1 MKTRRFTFSQLGV
14 YALLTLGALFVLYP
28 FFYMVMNSVKPG
40 PEILNEPMRL
50 PSRVTFS
57 GYLDVF
63 RRLDM
68 LRLFGNSLFI
78 SLSVTLLNTALSAL
92 AAYAVAKIPFPGRDR
107 LFAFMLSTMM
117 IPGVLF
123 LIPTYVIIYN
133 LGWVGQ
139 FHALIIPSAV
149 SVYNIFL
156 IRQFMV
162 SIPNE
167 LLEAVDPFL
176 GEELEHPP
184 VVHLGKLAH
193 HQQPVPLRRRPLFDA
208 PDDAQIERVAEGR
221 NDETERPGT
230 LRGEPPGEGARF
242 VAVLLDDLEHPPP
255 RLRMH
260 PVEPVHDPRDGADGD
275 ARTLGDFGYGYPA
288 LVGLVHKNPDSR
300 FVKALLLYKTS
311 GLLSTEI
318 VILCK
323 SGVNIATGKAPL
335 NQTPNEE
342 TGVCAGNCEL
352 CWLGYL
358 TTAGGS
364 RG

>member
-68 LRLFGNSLFI
+68 FRLFGNSLFI

-167 LLEAVDPFL
+167 LLEAGRLDGAGELSLFWRIMLPMSRPALATVAILTFIGSWNDFL
-176 GEELEHPP
+176 GPLLYLNRPETWTVQLGLEQFASSVP
-184 VVHLGKLAH
+184 GENA
-193 HQQPVPLRRRPLFDA
+193 QQIWAATTLITVPLVVVYFFLQDQFMQA
-208 PDDAQIERVAEGR
+208 FANVS
-221 NDETERPGT
+221 
-230 LRGEPPGEGARF
+230 L
-242 VAVLLDDLEHPPP
+242 
-255 RLRMH
+255 
-260 PVEPVHDPRDGADGD
+260 
-275 ARTLGDFGYGYPA
+275 
-288 LVGLVHKNPDSR
+288 K
-300 FVKALLLYKTS
+300 
-311 GLLSTEI
+311 
-318 VILCK
+318 
-323 SGVNIATGKAPL
+323 
-335 NQTPNEE
+335 
-342 TGVCAGNCEL
+342 
-352 CWLGYL
+352 
-358 TTAGGS
+358 
-364 RG
+364 